1 MKKSVRLKTVVGV
14 GVVALVSLCVVCVV
28 GGSPVGMA
36 GMTPE
41 LWQEDLQYLA
51 KALPARHGNAYNQ
64 VSQEDF
70 EAAVQ
75 ELGQS
80 IAELDDHQVA
90 VEMGRLVAMIGDG
103 HTELWLPQSATG
115 FGRLPL
121 ALYYYGDDLYVFAA
135 TGPATEAI
143 GSRVVAI
150 DGVPVSEAYDRVVP
164 LIARDNVFEYLR
176 SAPMYLVVPEIL
188 HAVGVAGDPAK
199 AVFTLDGPDGV
210 YDLEVGAGVNL
221 AQATWTTAVDSA
233 GAATPLFFRHQDS
246 YYWYE
251 YLKDERALY
260 LKYNKCRDQPG
271 RESIKRFARDLFE
284 FVDQTDVQK
293 FVIDLRHNTGGNFH
307 RNQPLLDGILE
318 RPELNRPGHLFVL
331 TSRTTF
337 SAATIAAID
346 FKRKTAALIVG
357 EPSRGRPNGY
367 SDEKH
372 LRLPNSGIEV
382 NYAPIYREA
391 MPELGDAP
399 YLPVDISVDRS
410 FEDYRSG
417 RDPILETVLAWKAG
431 EALTVTRTTDAET
444 PVGSG
449 KTRGVSGSL

>member
-1 MKKSVRLKTVVGV
+1 MKKSVRFKTAVGLGVVG
-14 GVVALVSLCVVCVV
+14 LVSLCVVLVV
-28 GGSPVGMA
+28 GGSAVGMA
-36 GMTPE
+36 GMNSE

-51 KALPARHGNAYNQ
+51 SALPAKHGNAYNQ
-64 VSQEDF
+64 VSKENFQ
-70 EAAVQ
+70 AAV
-75 ELGQS
+75 ERLSESLVGM
-80 IAELDDHQVA
+80 EDDEIA

-135 TGPATEAI
+135 TDPATDAI

-150 DGVPVSEAYDRVVP
+150 DGVPVSEAYERVEP
-164 LIARDNVFEYLR
+164 LIARDNEFEYLR
-176 SAPMYLVVPEIL
+176 SAPLYLVVPEIL
-188 HAVGVAGDPAK
+188 HAVGVAKNNGK
-199 AVFTLDGPDGV
+199 AVFTLDGPDGRH
-210 YDLEVGAGVNL
+210 DLEVSAGVNL
-221 AQATWTTAVDSA
+221 AQATWITAVDVA
-233 GAATPLFFRHQDS
+233 GVPTALFLQHQDS

-251 YLKDERALY
+251 YLEDERTLY

-271 RESIKRFARDLFE
+271 RESIKRFARELFK
-284 FVDQTDVQK
+284 FVDQTDVQR
-293 FVIDLRHNTGGNFH
+293 FVVDLRHNTGGNFH
-307 RNQPLLDGILE
+307 RNQPLIDGILE
-318 RPELNRPGHLFVL
+318 RPEINQPGHLFVL

-382 NYAPIYREA
+382 NYSPIYREA

-399 YLPVDISVDRS
+399 YLPVDISVHNT
-410 FEDYRSG
+410 FEEYQSG
-417 RDPILETVLAWKAG
+417 RDRVLETVLAWKAG
-431 EALTVTRTTDAET
+431 DAAPETRTTDAQT
-444 PVGSG
+444 PVGSD
-449 KTRGVSGSL
+449 KTQGYTGRP